1 MNGRVLS
8 LPCSCLHCTAEQEQS
23 FYKAQTLAV
32 FQNENKSDLE
42 YVALIEK
49 DVTSKRK
56 AVLLKI
62 FLKRRLLF
70 FVGTLNILSVTAHTL
85 KPMYL

>member
-8 LPCSCLHCTAEQEQS
+8 LPCSRLHCTVEQEQS
-23 FYKAQTLAV
+23 FYKAKTLAV

-56 AVLLKI
+56 PVLLEL
-62 FLKRRLLF
+62 FLKRYLLCVFCF
-70 FVGTLNILSVTAHTL
+70 FLVLCILLV
-85 KPMYL
+85 